1 MSAFLIS
8 IYDIALIVLQWLGG
22 EVGTMGFGY
31 FVANIVIFVFVQ
43 PSLITP
49 SPPIKRR
56 SGPAISISNPGPW
69 SVVLGPWAVDKVVD
83 KLCALI
89 G

>member
-31 FVANIVIFVFVQ
+31 FVANIVIFVVVQ
-43 PSLITP
+43 PSLI
-49 SPPIKRR
+49 IMFLLLWLRQRR
-56 SGPAISISNPGPW
+56 KN
-69 SVVLGPWAVDKVVD
+69 
-83 KLCALI
+83 KLIIAKLNLAQ
-89 G
+89 GGQNG

>member
-1 MSAFLIS
+1 MTTFLIS

-43 PSLITP
+43 PSLI
-49 SPPIKRR
+49 IMFFLL
-56 SGPAISISNPGPW
+56 W
-69 SVVLGPWAVDKVVD
+69 SRQRKKN
-83 KLCALI
+83 KLMIAKLNLAQ
-89 G
+89 GSQNG